1 MKRIALFIFCIV
13 TLTSCFFHKAS
24 KGGAKVNHDHKFGQ
38 VLKSKDNEFKY
49 KMAEQY
55 YVNKKYSFA
64 QQLFEDLF
72 PIMRG
77 TERFEDMYYKV
88 AYCYYYEKDYLNA
101 ENYYKTFT
109 ETFPNSKKTEECE
122 YMRAYTYYLQ
132 SPKVELDQ
140 TNTTK
145 AIALMQAFIST
156 HPSSSRQ
163 KEANDIIDKC
173 REKLELKEFKSAEL
187 YFNLGYYK
195 ASAISFANV
204 SENFPDSKNA
214 DEYKLQMIKS
224 YFKYAEQSYE
234 EKQVERFEKVLSEC
248 MDFSERFTD
257 SKLLIE
263 VNKYKIQTTNYL
275 KNLKNEQIKKA
286 S

>member
-13 TLTSCFFHKAS
+13 TLTSCFLHKAS
-24 KGGAKVNHDHKFGQ
+24 KGVAKVSHDHKFGQ
-38 VLKSKDNEFKY
+38 VLKSKDNEFKF

-72 PIMRG
+72 PTMRG

-101 ENYYKTFT
+101 ENYFKTFT
-109 ETFPNSKKTEECE
+109 ETFPSSKKTEECE

-195 ASAISFANV
+195 ASAIAFANV

-248 MDFSERFTD
+248 VDFNERFTD

-263 VNKYKIQTTNYL
+263 VNKYKTQTTNYL

>member
-13 TLTSCFFHKAS
+13 TLSSCFFHKAS
-24 KGGAKVNHDHKFGQ
+24 KGPKVNHDHKFGQ
-38 VLKSKDNEFKY
+38 VLKSKDNEFKF

-88 AYCYYYEKDYLNA
+88 AYCYFYEKDYLNA

-156 HPSSSRQ
+156 HPASSRQ

-187 YFNLGYYK
+187 YYNLGYYK
-195 ASAISFANV
+195 ASAIAFANV
-204 SENFPDSKNA
+204 SEDFPDSKNA
-214 DEYKLQMIKS
+214 DLYKLEMIKS
-224 YFKYAEQSYE
+224 YFRYAEQSYE
-234 EKQVERFEKVLSEC
+234 TKQVERFEKVLSEC
-248 MDFSERFTD
+248 MEFNERFTD

-263 VNKYKIQTTNYL
+263 VNKYKVQTTNYL
-275 KNLKNEQIKKA
+275 KNIKNEQIKKA